1 AIAIGW
7 LTWVCTRN
15 PNINFLPRHGQAEW
29 ILFPSVM
36 DSSARHVMTLD
47 TIFRREFLLNE
58 RPQVAQLDIRAAKHS
73 ELKINGSSVEIG
85 NSRNWKDSASLDVA
99 RFLQS
104 GNNKIEVKVSNDS
117 APPALWLQLTAEQFS
132 LASDGTW
139 EASCTDSAWRPA
151 AL

>member
-1 AIAIGW
+1 VKRGKKKQTRRAERTNKVANKPPETPLRPALKAWHTGGLVFVLVAIAIGW

-36 DSSARHVMTLD
+36 DSSAHHVTTLD

-58 RPQVAQLDIRAAKHS
+58 RPQVAQLDIRAAKHA

-85 NSRNWKDSASLDVA
+85 SSRN
-99 RFLQS
+99 
-104 GNNKIEVKVSNDS
+104 
-117 APPALWLQLTAEQFS
+117 
-132 LASDGTW
+132 
-139 EASCTDSAWRPA
+139 
-151 AL
+151 